1 MADYIKS
8 IMTADGPKPIDY
20 KSLANLPSLNEQQ
33 SDWNQ
38 SNATAP
44 GFIKNKTHYLV
55 YEDNG
60 SIVENATIISG
71 WDSNFNP
78 TSITISNMPVNN
90 EPVNIYIDGVKYENI
105 QCVSTI
111 SGNQQMTHYYGE
123 FDQDLNPKY
132 DNLPFVFGIMT
143 GNNMSAIAV
152 LAFSDGNTDEH
163 TVSVHSINET
173 VHKLDEKYL
182 PKHSHSWN
190 DLEDK
195 PFYSDGKVILE
206 TDGNF
211 DDAERI
217 EIVGG
222 INFVRVADYVPKEE
236 LYGAKAVADTIED
249 GLVAIYEEIPE
260 SAIHGFNDGFYRA
273 IEFVYGFP
281 TDGYVLTEDV
291 LGVNTTVEKAGLYLI
306 EMMFV
311 ESGATYLKISKETT
325 KTLDEKYIPDTLAR
339 IKDVLSKSNT
349 EEYTPTE
356 D

>member
-222 INFVRVADYVPKEE
+222 INFAGLTLRVGTAVIRYGAFLQNVINFLIIAFAIFMLVKLINKFFKKKEE
-236 LYGAKAVADTIED
+236 VKEVVKSEEVIL
-249 GLVAIYEEIPE
+249 LEEIR
-260 SAIHGFNDGFYRA
+260 D
-273 IEFVYGFP
+273 
-281 TDGYVLTEDV
+281 L
-291 LGVNTTVEKAGLYLI
+291 
-306 EMMFV
+306 
-311 ESGATYLKISKETT
+311 LKKN
-325 KTLDEKYIPDTLAR
+325 K
-339 IKDVLSKSNT
+339 
-349 EEYTPTE
+349 
-356 D
+356 